1 MKNKIVIA
9 FFVIGMG
16 LSLPGGFLAGNPI
29 SYILI
34 YSLVSSMILAG
45 LVFGLLTFLETKV
58 PEFMEFLRAVETGED
73 LESHSSEE
81 HGEGGSAPPSTE
93 SFSSG
98 QEGDK
103 LGSMESSLGSAPPPE
118 LPKSDKPK
126 NGKFGDHIMIDNIP
140 IKNEPKLMAEAIRT
154 MMAQDDPGTPSS

>member
-1 MKNKIVIA
+1 
-9 FFVIGMG
+9 MG

-34 YSLVSSMILAG
+34 YSLVSSLILAG
-45 LVFGLLTFLETKV
+45 MVFGLLTFLETKV
-58 PEFMEFLRAVETGED
+58 PEFTEFLRAVETGESMEGHS
-73 LESHSSEE
+73 LEEQVEGVSNSSTSE
-81 HGEGGSAPPSTE
+81 SNPSN
-93 SFSSG
+93 

-103 LGSMESSLGSAPPPE
+103 LGSMESNLGSAPPLE
-118 LPKSDKPK
+118 IPKADKPK

-154 MMAQDDPGTPSS
+154 MMAQDDPGTPQN